1 MYNSR
6 EKINRILCKLSKGP
20 VLHEYKILGNVY
32 QLLRLDTNYRETRTK
47 NYALVNLVHISD
59 FTVEVVLEYLTG
71 PMSPE
76 LLDMCKMKLEE
87 KYKMHLRND
96 YF

>member
-1 MYNSR
+1 M
-6 EKINRILCKLSKGP
+6 CKLSKGP
-20 VLHEYKILGNVY
+20 VTYEYKVLGIVY
-32 QLLRLDTNYRETRTK
+32 QMLRLDTNYRETRTK
-47 NYALVNLVHISD
+47 NYAMVNLADISD

-71 PMSPE
+71 PMTPK
-76 LLDMCKMKLEE
+76 LLESCKMKLEE